1 MTEFISNTQ
10 LAITIIKI
18 KNCVFNMTYTTT
30 TEFNYIKIR
39 LQEEFNK
46 KRIDKI
52 ITSEC
57 FEFGI
62 KNNDGI
68 ITLTDN
74 ISNSFLVLSVD
85 SLSEYIDNIVDL
97 IIEYAQYDLNNQKE
111 KQEAFKN
118 NKILFKNKIIN
129 T

>member
-74 ISNSFLVLSVD
+74 ISNNFLVLSVD